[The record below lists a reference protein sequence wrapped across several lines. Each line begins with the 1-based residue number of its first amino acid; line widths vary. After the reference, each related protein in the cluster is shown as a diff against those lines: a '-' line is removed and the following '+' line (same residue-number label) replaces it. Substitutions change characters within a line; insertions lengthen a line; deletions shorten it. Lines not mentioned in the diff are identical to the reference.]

1 MKELVSM
8 SMLDKFV
15 LGLGLIL
22 GLFAVALTVLTSYA
36 MFRE

>member
-1 MKELVSM
+1 M
-8 SMLDKFV
+8 SMLDKFL

-22 GLFAVALTVLTSYA
+22 GRCAVALIVLTSYA